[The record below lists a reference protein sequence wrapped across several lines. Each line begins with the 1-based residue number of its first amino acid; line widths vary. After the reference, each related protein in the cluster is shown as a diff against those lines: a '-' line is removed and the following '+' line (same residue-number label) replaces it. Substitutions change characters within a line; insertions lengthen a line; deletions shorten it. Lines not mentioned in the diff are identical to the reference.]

1 VARRYTEEAFRN
13 AVADPHV
20 RTLADLCR
28 ALGIVPRGGNYE
40 TIRRYAASIGL
51 ELTEHL
57 PETVRRTVR
66 HPLELPDD
74 DTLRAAVAAN
84 RSVAGVLRE
93 LGWPPTGAAY
103 RRLRAA
109 IQERRIPT
117 DHHVGQGWA
126 AGTTRPERQ
135 RPLAEL
141 LTAESTARAGA
152 IRKRLIAEGLKEH
165 RCEDCRRT
173 SWRGRP
179 IPLELDHING
189 DRHDNRLENLRLLC
203 PNCHA
208 LTPTYRGRNIGRYAS
223 ATTSAVGPPDPTAYP
238 DLGRGSPTGKR
249 RPP

>member
-1 VARRYTEEAFRN
+1 VARRYTEEQFRT

-28 ALGIVPRGGNYE
+28 TLGITPRGGNYE
-40 TIRRYAASIGL
+40 TVRRYAT
-51 ELTEHL
+51 ELGIDLAEQL
-57 PETVRRTVR
+57 PRTVQR
-66 HPLELPDD
+66 TTRQTLELPDD
-74 DTLRAAVAAN
+74 DALRAAVASN
-84 RSVAGVLRE
+84 RSVAGVLRAH
-93 LGWPPTGAAY
+93 GWPHTGAAY
-103 RRLRAA
+103 RRLREA
-109 IQERRIPT
+109 IHDHRIPT

-141 LTAESTARAGA
+141 LTSESTVRAGT

-165 RCEDCRRT
+165 RCESCRR
-173 SWRGRP
+173 SRWRERP

-223 ATTSAVGPPDPTAYP
+223 ASTSVVGRPEPDR
-238 DLGRGSPTGKR
+238 LS
-249 RPP
+249 